1 MAVFT
6 FRGLLIVLLTVSS
19 SFFAVSYGWCSR
31 YDSSSCSSRK
41 VCCNHL
47 CISGSSCFG
56 FVPLIPTA
64 PSLRVAVAVDADLSV
79 LVIHVLVTE
88 IVDPLPVVTE
98 NARTIQTVIL
108 LQPLSS
114 AQCVAF
120 SFSLV
125 CSPCAFT
132 ALAEGV
138 EFTMEE

>member
-1 MAVFT
+1 MGGVLGMTQVPAVHVKCVAIIYVF
-6 FRGLLIVLLTVSS
+6 LVQAASVL
-19 SFFAVSYGWCSR
+19 
-31 YDSSSCSSRK
+31 
-41 VCCNHL
+41 
-47 CISGSSCFG
+47 

-79 LVIHVLVTE
+79 LVIHVLVIE

-98 NARTIQTVIL
+98 NARSIQTVIL